1 MVRRLLRMGGS
12 VNRSNADPYTGVES
26 GGDAGGGSSSFESV
40 VQHHRSQDST
50 DTDDD
55 DDDDS
60 NWNGDHGVV
69 VFVGRLVWGE
79 SPAGGVTGTPRS
91 M

>member
-26 GGDAGGGSSSFESV
+26 GDAGGGSSFESV
-40 VQHHRSQDST
+40 VPYRRSQNST
-50 DTDDD
+50 DTSDDD
-55 DDDDS
+55 DGDDS

-69 VFVGRLVWGE
+69 VLMGRLVWGE
-79 SPAGGVTGTPRS
+79 SPAGGGTGTTPRS

>member
-1 MVRRLLRMGGS
+1 MVRRLLLRMGGS

-26 GGDAGGGSSSFESV
+26 GDAGGGGSSLESV
-40 VQHHRSQDST
+40 VQYRRSQDST
-50 DTDDD
+50 YTD

-79 SPAGGVTGTPRS
+79 SPAGTPRN

>member
-1 MVRRLLRMGGS
+1 MVRLLLLRMGGS

-26 GGDAGGGSSSFESV
+26 GDAGGGSSFESV
-40 VQHHRSQDST
+40 VQHHRSQDLT
-50 DTDDD
+50 DT

-60 NWNGDHGVV
+60 NWNGDPGVV
-69 VFVGRLVWGE
+69 VFVGRLVCGE
-79 SPAGGVTGTPRS
+79 SPAGGVTGTPHS